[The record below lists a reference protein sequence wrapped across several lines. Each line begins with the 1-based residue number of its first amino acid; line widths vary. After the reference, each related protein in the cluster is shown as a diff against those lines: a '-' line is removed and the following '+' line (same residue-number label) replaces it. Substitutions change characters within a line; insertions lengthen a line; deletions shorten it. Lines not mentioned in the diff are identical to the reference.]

1 MFTGLVEGLGTVRR
15 TEPSGSGRRLV
26 VAPPAGMLAGGRPNL
41 GDSIAIN
48 GCCLTIVDLA
58 EGDWSFDVGEES
70 LNRTNLGGLLVGDA
84 VNLERAL
91 AVGSRLGGHFVQGHV
106 DGRGSILSIR
116 PDGEWI
122 TMRFALPKTLSRYL
136 VEKGS
141 IAVDG
146 ISLTV
151 VEALDDQFSVML
163 IPHTLSATTLGRR
176 KAGDVVN
183 LEVDML
189 AKYVE
194 RLLASRSIESRFHPE
209 A

>member
-1 MFTGLVEGLGTVRR
+1 MFTGLVEGLGSVRSS
-15 TEPSGSGRRLV
+15 EASGSGRRLV
-26 VAPPAGMLAGGRPNL
+26 IAPPRELLAGGPPQL
-41 GDSIAIN
+41 GDSIAVN
-48 GCCLTIVDLA
+48 GCCLTIVDMT
-58 EGDWSFDVGEES
+58 GGIWSFDVGEES
-70 LNRTNLGGLLVGDA
+70 LNRTNLGALAIGDA

-91 AVGSRLGGHFVQGHV
+91 AVGARLGGHFVQGHV
-106 DGRGSILSIR
+106 DGRGSVLSIQ

-122 TMRFALPKTLSRYL
+122 TMRFALPKELARYL

-151 VEALDDQFSVML
+151 VEAGADQFSVML
-163 IPHTLSATTLGRR
+163 IPHTLSATTLGGR

-194 RLLASRSIESRFHPE
+194 RLLATR
-209 A
+209 

>member
-1 MFTGLVEGLGTVRR
+1 MFTGLVEGLGTVGR

-26 VAPPAGMLAGGRPNL
+26 ITPPDEMHSGGRPNL
-41 GDSIAIN
+41 GDSIAVN
-48 GCCLTIVDLA
+48 GCCLTIVELA

-70 LNRTNLGGLLVGDA
+70 LNRTNLGALKVGDA

-106 DGRGSILSIR
+106 DGRGSILSIQ

-122 TMRFALPKTLSRYL
+122 TMRFALPKALSRYL

-151 VEALDDQFSVML
+151 VEALEDQFSVML

-194 RLLASRSIESRFHPE
+194 RLLASR
-209 A
+209 

>member
-1 MFTGLVEGLGTVRR
+1 MFTGLVEGLGTVSR
-15 TEPSGSGRRLV
+15 TEASGPGRRLV
-26 VAPPAGMLAGGRPNL
+26 ISPPAEMHSGGRPAL
-41 GDSIAIN
+41 GDSIAVN

-70 LNRTNLGGLLVGDA
+70 LNRTNLGSLAAGDV

-91 AVGSRLGGHFVQGHV
+91 AVGARLGGHFVQGHV
-106 DGRGSILSIR
+106 DGRGSVLAIQ

-151 VEALDDQFSVML
+151 VEALADQFSVML
-163 IPHTLSATTLGRR
+163 IPHTLSATTLGR
-176 KAGDVVN
+176 KKVGDAVN

-194 RLLASRSIESRFHPE
+194 RLLANR
-209 A
+209 

>member
-1 MFTGLVEGLGTVRR
+1 MFTGLVEGLGIVRR
-15 TEPSGSGRRLV
+15 SDASGSGRRLV
-26 VAPPAGMLAGGRPNL
+26 IAPPPELLTGGPPQL

-48 GCCLTIVDLA
+48 GCCLTIVDMA
-58 EGDWSFDVGEES
+58 GGEWSFDVGEES
-70 LNRTNLGGLLVGDA
+70 LNRTNLGSITVGDA

-106 DGRGSILSIR
+106 DGRGSVLSIL

-122 TMRFALPKTLSRYL
+122 TMRFALPTNLSRYL

-151 VEALDDQFSVML
+151 VEALNDQFSVML

-176 KAGDVVN
+176 KVGDVVN

-194 RLLASRSIESRFHPE
+194 RLLANR
-209 A
+209 